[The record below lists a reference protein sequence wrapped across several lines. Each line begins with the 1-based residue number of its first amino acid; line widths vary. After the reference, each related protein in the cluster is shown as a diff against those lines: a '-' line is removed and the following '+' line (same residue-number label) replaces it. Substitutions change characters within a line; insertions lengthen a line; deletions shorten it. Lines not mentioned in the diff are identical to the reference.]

1 MQSGLHNIGASC
13 WLNSSI
19 QVLYSLIPI
28 GLAMS
33 AMLKSEEYINK
44 IDLYVAVKPGCKKK
58 LFRFA
63 DHIFTALLSHIFAR
77 IHNNNT
83 GVVRKDHLKYMV
95 AYLQN
100 EQGNVIGSGFEDA
113 DEKLIGCFLC
123 PIFYLPLNTNDL
135 VKAQWNKLE
144 SQKIPVHLLA
154 NLSPGLKDLLT
165 YVSVF
170 QANYY

>member
-1 MQSGLHNIGASC
+1 
-13 WLNSSI
+13 
-19 QVLYSLIPI
+19 
-28 GLAMS
+28 
-33 AMLKSEEYINK
+33 
-44 IDLYVAVKPGCKKK
+44 
-58 LFRFA
+58 
-63 DHIFTALLSHIFAR
+63 
-77 IHNNNT
+77 
-83 GVVRKDHLKYMV
+83 MV